1 MQLPEIDNNTSGL
14 KFLDVDEELGVAVRL
29 QRGQDLFNGG
39 LDLGA
44 QILEKL
50 LTLLTTEFGYYNNNG
65 HNRI

>member
-50 LTLLTTEFGYYNNNG
+50 LTLLTTGI
-65 HNRI
+65 RLL